1 MKLAM
6 QRTRVRV
13 LAALLPAAALL
24 CAGIAHAQL
33 VPVFDHLKC
42 YKITDPLKVK
52 HTLDLTPEQTQF
64 LPEPGCVLKSPAK
77 LFCIDVQKSNVQPTP
92 GGPPVQGQN
101 ARDYLCYIVH
111 CPKMNQN
118 LVLAVEDQFGRR
130 DITIKPPKLLCA
142 PANKV
147 VPPNP
152 TPTRT
157 PGLTPNPTPTPPP
170 SSCGFCRDDPSTICL
185 TQPCLTDADCPS
197 GVICD
202 PVNCPRNCPP
212 CGPDPLAPQCS
223 GDCPVTAPKCLFT
236 GDAAMPCQCVPA
248 SQMCMTQAD
257 GTCGGLCPGLP
268 GANMSQCGP
277 GPTGCQCL
285 P

>member
-6 QRTRVRV
+6 QRTRMRI

-42 YKITDPLKVK
+42 YIIKDPLKVK

-64 LPEPGCVLKSPAK
+64 LPEPGCLLKSPAK
-77 LFCIDVQKSNVQPTP
+77 FFCIDVQKSNVQPTP

-157 PGLTPNPTPTPPP
+157 PLPPNPTPTQ
-170 SSCGFCRDDPSTICL
+170 T
-185 TQPCLTDADCPS
+185 
-197 GVICD
+197 
-202 PVNCPRNCPP
+202 PRP
-212 CGPDPLAPQCS
+212 CGGPDATGQCA
-223 GDCPVTAPKCLFT
+223 GDCAILTEKCLFT
-236 GDAAMPCQCVPA
+236 ATAAMPCACVPA
-248 SQMCMTQAD
+248 SQMCMDQGG
-257 GTCGGLCPGLP
+257 GTCGGLCPGVP
-268 GANMSQCGP
+268 GTAMSQCGP
-277 GPTGCQCL
+277 GPAGCQCL